1 MCQNSGILC
10 NNFLGEED
18 LNPNGFLGSF
28 PAETIPSMMSPTLV
42 YEIEASGEKT
52 LKYIFGT
59 PGSNRIVTVVS
70 QFIDLLSLSYSC

>member
-1 MCQNSGILC
+1 MRQNSGILC

-52 LKYIFGT
+52 LK
-59 PGSNRIVTVVS
+59 
-70 QFIDLLSLSYSC
+70 